1 MPLPRR
7 RWLAIALV
15 TPLAACATLTGREP
29 LVVDVV
35 GVEPLPSQGMEGRF
49 LVRLRAQNPNTE
61 PVPFDGVTITLD
73 VRGERFASG
82 VSDVSGTVPRFG
94 ETVLAVPV
102 TVPVSAMVAQ
112 MMSLAAGGRPRLDYE
127 LRGRLAGPGFGGV
140 RFDSSGELTLPA
152 G

>member
-7 RWLAIALV
+7 RWLAAALA
-15 TPLAACATLTGREP
+15 TPLAACATLSGREP
-29 LVVDVV
+29 LTVDVA
-35 GVEPLPSQGMEGRF
+35 GVEPLPGQGMEGRF
-49 LVRLRAQNPNTE
+49 LVRLRVQNPNTD
-61 PVPFDGVTITLD
+61 PVPFDGVAITLD
-73 VRGERFASG
+73 VRGQRFASG

-112 MMSLAAGGRPRLDYE
+112 MMSLASGSSPRLDYD

-140 RFDSSGELTLPA
+140 RFSSSGELTLP
-152 G
+152 

>member
-7 RWLAIALV
+7 RWLAAALMA
-15 TPLAACATLTGREP
+15 PLAACATLTGREP
-29 LVVDVV
+29 LTVDVV
-35 GVEPLPSQGMEGRF
+35 GVEPLPGRGIEGRF
-49 LVRLRAQNPNTE
+49 LVSLRVQNPNTE
-61 PVPFDGVTITLD
+61 PVPFDGVAITLD

-94 ETVLAVPV
+94 ETVLGVPV
-102 TVPVSAMVAQ
+102 TVPVSAMLAQ
-112 MMSLAAGGRPRLDYE
+112 VMGLAAGGRPRLDYD

-140 RFDSSGELTLPA
+140 RFSSSGELTLPA